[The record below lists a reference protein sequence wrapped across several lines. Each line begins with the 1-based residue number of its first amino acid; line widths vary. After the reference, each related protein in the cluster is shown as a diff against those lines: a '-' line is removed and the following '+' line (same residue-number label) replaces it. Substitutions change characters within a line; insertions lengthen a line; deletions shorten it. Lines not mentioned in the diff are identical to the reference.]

1 MIVLPRLYR
10 PSDTWLSSKHVTPAK
25 TPTMHLPEK
34 CFFPPWNRYLIYTQF
49 TKARLSRTGLRDKM
63 VSLLASECRGNKTQK
78 DSSAS
83 RSHSSAQQ
91 YNHTDPIQQHFSSG
105 FCSLHVFRV
114 CVCLFPFSNHP
125 PPLTV
130 PPLRSLVFLCVLK
143 FLFICVFSSVS
154 INCSSGP
161 RISPTIVCT
170 FVTAHITL
178 QGLVFVLAERGSSFL
193 I

>member
-1 MIVLPRLYR
+1 MIVWPRLYR
-10 PSDTWLSSKHVTPAK
+10 PSDTWPSSKHVTPAK

-114 CVCLFPFSNHP
+114 CVCVSSHSPIIPLLSRCPLSDLLFFCVSSNSFLSAFSRPF
-125 PPLTV
+125 PLIAHQGRGS
-130 PPLRSLVFLCVLK
+130 LRRSCVL
-143 FLFICVFSSVS
+143 SWQ
-154 INCSSGP
+154 
-161 RISPTIVCT
+161 PTLHC
-170 FVTAHITL
+170 
-178 QGLVFVLAERGSSFL
+178 RGSSLF
-193 I
+193 

>member
-1 MIVLPRLYR
+1 
-10 PSDTWLSSKHVTPAK
+10 
-25 TPTMHLPEK
+25 
-34 CFFPPWNRYLIYTQF
+34 
-49 TKARLSRTGLRDKM
+49 M
-63 VSLLASECRGNKTQK
+63 VPLLASECRGNKTQK

-114 CVCLFPFSNHP
+114 CVCVSSHSPIIPLLSRCPLSDLLF
-125 PPLTV
+125 
-130 PPLRSLVFLCVLK
+130 FLCVLK